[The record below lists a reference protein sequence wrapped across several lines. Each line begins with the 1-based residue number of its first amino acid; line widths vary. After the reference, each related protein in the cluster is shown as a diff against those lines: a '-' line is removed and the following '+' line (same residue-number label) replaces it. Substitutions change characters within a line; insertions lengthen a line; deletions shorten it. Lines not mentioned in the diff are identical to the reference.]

1 MKLRVEEVEFAPDL
15 NPRPDLER
23 SEVDDLAASFQTM
36 GQLKPIEVVRR
47 EDRWLVSDGW
57 RRVLAAKQ
65 LAWEELDATEVP
77 DDGKRHLVNLTDV
90 IQRQELSPIEEA
102 VGVRRELEGGMSKRA
117 LANALGRSVGW
128 INSRMDI
135 AKLTEVVEKRE
146 ELEEHTPAKLKALT
160 KVSKKARP
168 EVVKELSE
176 RSVDLTP
183 TQVRKAAR
191 ILEKTPSTPVVEAV
205 ERAKET
211 GPGGG
216 LVKVTVRLPNK
227 ILDVLEGIAARFS
240 MKVDD
245 YVRWVV
251 ERDVAGQIALMKGLE
266 L

>member
-1 MKLRVEEVEFAPDL
+1 MQLKVEEVEFAAEL

-23 SEVDDLAASFQTM
+23 SEVDDLAASFQIM
-36 GQLKPIEVVRR
+36 GQLKPIDVVHRK
-47 EDRWLVSDGW
+47 DLWLVSDGW

-65 LAWEELDATEVP
+65 LGWKEIEATEVP

-102 VGVRRELEGGMSKRA
+102 MGVRRELEGGMSKRA

-128 INSRMDI
+128 VNGRMDM
-135 AKLTEVVEKRE
+135 AKLTEVVENK

-160 KVSKKARP
+160 KVGKKARP

-176 RSVDLTP
+176 KSRDLTP
-183 TQVRKAAR
+183 TQARKAAR
-191 ILEKTPSTPVVEAV
+191 ILEKMPATPVDEAV

-227 ILDVLEGIAARFS
+227 IMDVLEGIAKRFS

-245 YVRWVV
+245 YVRFVV
-251 ERDVAGQIALMKGLE
+251 ERDVAGQIALMKGMDF
-266 L
+266 